1 MKNTLK
7 LIFWLLLLSIFNY
20 TSAATLDVTNPTSG
34 EVVSS
39 QKYTFKRNWYSKL
52 WGRKLRS

>member
-34 EVVSS
+34 EVVNEIVT
-39 QKYTFKRNWYSKL
+39 QL
-52 WGRKLRS
+52 MEE

>member
-20 TSAATLDVTNPTSG
+20 TSAATLDVTNILLNEIVTQLM
-34 EVVSS
+34 EE
-39 QKYTFKRNWYSKL
+39 
-52 WGRKLRS
+52 